1 MRHSFFN
8 KPAEWAWVLGLM
20 FLIPILFSCARGPAR
35 PAAPEMMEGLPIKIK
50 EISFRE
56 EPTYTRVIVE
66 GSEPLKYTFFKL
78 LTDPLRIAID
88 IPGGEFEDIPVP
100 IEVNNGTLTQ
110 INVGQYEGKGRIE
123 IGLTRTVNYNITK
136 VEKKLFVDVER
147 LEPVEV
153 AKEKV
158 EVTEEKLPPEAARI
172 KAKAE
177 KITHVTVDKEK
188 KAVHVTLVA
197 DGKIGDYNSFKLQN
211 PPRLVIDVWNVK
223 KEYPKNAVQVD
234 HLLLKRVRLGTHPKK
249 TRFVFDSAR
258 PQVPQFQINKVENRL
273 VVTFGEVEEV
283 PSKVPTLGVL
293 TGIDFKQ
300 MDHKSRIIVST
311 SEVASYDVFK
321 ISETA
326 VALDLK
332 KMTVRERLKRGLD
345 TKAFDSAVNYISL
358 YNVKSETSRDVR
370 IIVHLRERVDFGA
383 TQEGKRIFLDFE
395 KPAKSSGSG
404 QSLRRAERAETR
416 ESKADAAAN
425 GEVRSQ
431 PQEAEAD
438 TGGAEQNKRES
449 QVVKVETGQGQ
460 EAPSQKTEAAKTE
473 KPPQGDQKAEEVA
486 ATPRAQ
492 VIAKEKVPAQAD
504 VEKESILET
513 LAAEKR
519 YTGRKLSLDFKDA
532 DIKNILRLIAEV
544 SNLNIIAGDDV
555 KGTVTIRLVDV
566 PWDQALD
573 IILQSNDLGKV
584 RIGNVVRVA
593 PIDKLKKEEE
603 DTLSARRAKEKLED
617 LGTELIPVN
626 YATAKNLEGQVKGI
640 LSERGSVTVDE
651 RTNVL
656 IVKDIKSGIDAAKDL
671 VTSLDTKTP
680 QILIEARIV
689 EANAD
694 FTKEL
699 GIVWGGTAEKRHGG
713 ATSAYDPA
721 TGTWSIVPSK
731 GTSTVSGGLLGTD
744 TLINLPV
751 DAPRGA
757 ISFGW
762 LSQTVGLRSLDIT
775 LQALEDS
782 GGGKVISS
790 PRIAT
795 LDNTEAS
802 IERGDRIPYLK
813 ITEEG
818 TVATEFIEANL
829 KLTVTPHVTNDGNIK
844 LKIKAS
850 NDEPDFDRT
859 VGGVPTIKKK
869 EAITEVLVRDND
881 IVVIAGVYDI
891 DEGKSQRGVP
901 FFSRIPILGWL
912 FKYEKKTFVKED
924 LLIFISPKILKN
936 WA

>member
-1 MRHSFFN
+1 MRHSFSN
-8 KPAEWAWVLGLM
+8 KPAGWAWVLGLI
-20 FLIPILFSCARGPAR
+20 FLIPILCSCARGPAR

-88 IPGGEFEDIPVP
+88 IPGGEFEDVPVP

-153 AKEKV
+153 VKEKV
-158 EVTEEKLPPEAARI
+158 EVTEEKLPPETAKI

-177 KITHVTVDKEK
+177 KITQVTVDKGK

-197 DGKIGDYNSFKLQN
+197 DGKFGDYNSFKLEN

-249 TRFVFDSAR
+249 TRLVFDSAS

-273 VVTFGEVEEV
+273 VVTFGEAEKI
-283 PSKVPTLGVL
+283 PSKVSTLGIL

-332 KMTVRERLKRGLD
+332 KMTVRESLKRGLD

-358 YNVKSETSRDVR
+358 YNVRSETSRDVR
-370 IIVHLRERVDFGA
+370 IIVHLRERVDFEA

-395 KPAKSSGSG
+395 KPAKSSKGG
-404 QSLRRAERAETR
+404 QAPRRAERAETR

-431 PQEAEAD
+431 PQEAEVP
-438 TGGAEQNKRES
+438 TGGAVQNKGES
-449 QVVKVETGQGQ
+449 QAVKVETGQGQ
-460 EAPSQKTEAAKTE
+460 PTPSQKTEAAKAE
-473 KPPQGDQKAEEVA
+473 KPPQGDKKAEKVV
-486 ATPRAQ
+486 ATPPAQ
-492 VIAKEKVPAQAD
+492 VIAKEKVPAKAGVD
-504 VEKESILET
+504 KESILET

-532 DIKNILRLIAEV
+532 DIKNVLRLIAEV

-555 KGTVTIRLVDV
+555 KGTVTIRLVEV

-603 DTLSARRAKEKLED
+603 DTLAARRAKEKLED

-680 QILIEARIV
+680 QVLIEARIV

-699 GIVWGGTAEKRHGG
+699 GVVWGGTAEKRHGS
-713 ATSAYDPA
+713 TTTVYDPA
-721 TGTWSIVPSK
+721 TGTWSLVPSK
-731 GTSTVSGGLLGTD
+731 GTSTISGGLLGTD
-744 TLINLPV
+744 TLINLPL

-762 LSQTVGLRSLDIT
+762 LSQTVGLKSLDIT

-795 LDNTEAS
+795 LDNTEAY

-818 TVATEFIEANL
+818 TVTTEFIEANL
-829 KLTVTPHVTNDGNIK
+829 KLIVTPHVTNDGNIK

-869 EAITEVLVRDND
+869 EAVTEVLVRDND
-881 IVVIAGVYDI
+881 IVVIAGVYDL

-901 FFSRIPILGWL
+901 FFSRIPVLGWL

-924 LLIFISPKILKN
+924 LLIFISPKVLKN
-936 WA
+936 WV

>member
-1 MRHSFFN
+1 MRHSFSN
-8 KPAEWAWVLGLM
+8 KPAGWAWVLGFI
-20 FLIPILFSCARGPAR
+20 FLIPILCSCARGPAR
-35 PAAPEMMEGLPIKIK
+35 PAAPEMVEGLPIKIK

-88 IPGGEFEDIPVP
+88 IPGGEFEDVPVP

-147 LEPVEV
+147 LEPLEV
-153 AKEKV
+153 AKEKA
-158 EVTEEKLPPEAARI
+158 EVTEEKLPPKTAKI

-177 KITHVTVDKEK
+177 NITNVTVDKGK
-188 KAVHVTLVA
+188 KAVHVTLFA
-197 DGKIGDYNSFKLQN
+197 DGKLGDYNSFKLEN

-234 HLLLKRVRLGTHPKK
+234 HLLLKRVRLGAHPKK

-273 VVTFGEVEEV
+273 VVTFGEAEKI
-283 PSKVPTLGVL
+283 PSKVSTLGIL

-300 MDHKSRIIVST
+300 MDHTSRIIVTT
-311 SEVASYDVFK
+311 SEVASYDVLK

-332 KMTVRERLKRGLD
+332 KMTVRESLRRGLD

-370 IIVHLRERVDFGA
+370 IIVHLRERVDFEA
-383 TQEGKRIFLDFE
+383 TQEGNRIFLDFG
-395 KPAKSSGSG
+395 KPAKSSRSG
-404 QSLRRAERAETR
+404 QPLRRVGRAETR

-425 GEVRSQ
+425 GEVKSQ
-431 PQEAEAD
+431 PQEGEAP
-438 TGGAEQNKRES
+438 TGGAIPDKGES

-460 EAPSQKTEAAKTE
+460 PTPSQNTEVAKAE
-473 KPPQGDQKAEEVA
+473 KPPQGDKKAEKVVA
-486 ATPRAQ
+486 TAPAQ
-492 VIAKEKVPAQAD
+492 AIAKEKVPAKAG
-504 VEKESILET
+504 VGKESILET

-555 KGTVTIRLVDV
+555 KGTVTIRLVEV

-573 IILQSNDLGKV
+573 IILESNDLGKV

-603 DTLSARRAKEKLED
+603 DALAARRAKEKLED
-617 LGTELIPVN
+617 LSTELIPVN
-626 YATAKNLEGQVKGI
+626 YATAKNLESQVKGI
-640 LSERGSVTVDE
+640 LSQRGSVTVDE

-680 QILIEARIV
+680 QVLIEARIV

-699 GIVWGGTAEKRHGG
+699 GIVWGGTAQKFHGTRTVDAAG
-713 ATSAYDPA
+713 NLI
-721 TGTWSIVPSK
+721 GSK

-744 TLINLPV
+744 TLINLPL

-762 LSQTVGLRSLDIT
+762 LSEKAGLRSLDIT

-795 LDNTEAS
+795 LDNTEAY

-818 TVATEFIEANL
+818 TVTTEFIEANL

-850 NDEPDFDRT
+850 NDEPDFDR
-859 VGGVPTIKKK
+859 VVQGVPTIKKK
-869 EAITEVLVRDND
+869 EAVTEVLVRDND

-901 FFSRIPILGWL
+901 FFSRIPVLGWL

-924 LLIFISPKILKN
+924 LLIFISPKVLKN
-936 WA
+936 WV

>member
-1 MRHSFFN
+1 MRHSFFT
-8 KPAEWAWVLGLM
+8 KPVEWACALGLI

-35 PAAPEMMEGLPIKIK
+35 PAAPEMMEGVPIKIK

-88 IPGGEFEDIPVP
+88 IPGGEFGDIPVP
-100 IEVNNGTLTQ
+100 IEVNNGTLTH

-123 IGLTRTVNYNITK
+123 IGLTKTVNYNITK

-158 EVTEEKLPPEAARI
+158 EVVEEKIPPEAMEI

-177 KITHVTVDKEK
+177 KITDVTVDKKE
-188 KAVHVTLVA
+188 KAVHVTLMA
-197 DGKIGDYNSFKLQN
+197 DGKIGDYNAFKLEK

-223 KEYPKNAVQVD
+223 KEYPKSAVQVD
-234 HLLLKRVRLGTHPKK
+234 HSLLKRVRLGTHPKK

-258 PQVPQFQINKVENRL
+258 HQLPQFQINKVENRL
-273 VVTFGEVEEV
+273 VVTFGAVEEV
-283 PSKVPTLGVL
+283 PSKVAKLGVL

-300 MDHKSRIIVST
+300 MDHKSRVIVST

-321 ISETA
+321 MSETA

-332 KMTVRERLKRGLD
+332 KMTVPETLKRALN
-345 TKAFDSAVNYISL
+345 TKAFDSAVNYVSL

-370 IIVHLRERVDFGA
+370 IIIHLRERVDFEA
-383 TQEGKRIFLDFE
+383 TQEGKRIFLDFQ
-395 KPAKSSGSG
+395 KPAKPIGRG
-404 QSLRRAERAETR
+404 QGLRKGERPEPR
-416 ESKADAAAN
+416 VSKVEAAAN
-425 GEVRSQ
+425 QEVTSQ
-431 PQEAEAD
+431 PQGAEAD
-438 TGGAEQNKRES
+438 TGGGEADKGES
-449 QVVKVETGQGQ
+449 QVAKAETDQGQGP
-460 EAPSQKTEAAKTE
+460 PSRKTEAATTE
-473 KPPQGDQKAEEVA
+473 RTPQGDQKAEKA
-486 ATPRAQ
+486 PAMPPAQ
-492 VIAKEKVPAQAD
+492 GSGKEKVPAQAYGK
-504 VEKESILET
+504 KESILET
-513 LAAEKR
+513 LAAQKR

-593 PIDKLKKEEE
+593 PIGKLKREEE
-603 DTLSARRAKEKLED
+603 DALAARRAKEKLED

-640 LSERGSVTVDE
+640 LTDRGSVTVDD

-656 IVKDIKSGIDAAKDL
+656 VVKDIKSAIDAAKDL

-699 GIVWGGTAEKRHGG
+699 GIVWGGTGQKLHGARTVDAAG
-713 ATSAYDPA
+713 NPV
-721 TGTWSIVPSK
+721 GTK
-731 GTSTVSGGLLGTD
+731 GTSTIEGGLLGTG

-751 DAPRGA
+751 DVPRGA

-762 LSQTVGLRSLDIT
+762 LSEAAGLRSLDIT
-775 LQALEDS
+775 LQALEDT

-795 LDNTEAS
+795 LDNTEAY

-818 TVATEFIEANL
+818 TVTTEFIEANL

-869 EAITEVLVRDND
+869 EAVTEVLVRDND
-881 IVVIAGVYDI
+881 IVVIGGVYDI
-891 DEGKSQRGVP
+891 DEGKSQRGIP
-901 FFSRIPILGWL
+901 FFSRIPVLGWL

-924 LLIFISPKILKN
+924 LLIFISPKVLKD

>member
-1 MRHSFFN
+1 MRHSFFK
-8 KPAEWAWVLGLM
+8 KPVRWACALCLI
-20 FLIPILFSCARGPAR
+20 FLIHALVSCARGPTR
-35 PAAPEMMEGLPIKIK
+35 LVAPETMEGVPIKIK

-56 EPTYTRVIVE
+56 EPTYTRVIIE

-110 INVGQYEGKGRIE
+110 IDIGRFEGKGRIE
-123 IGLTRTVNYNITK
+123 IGLTKTVNYNITK

-147 LEPVEV
+147 TV
-153 AKEKV
+153 AVGVAREEV
-158 EVTEEKLPPEAARI
+158 EVTEEKIPPEAVEI

-177 KITHVTVDKEK
+177 KITRVSVDKGEK
-188 KAVHVTLVA
+188 GVHVTLIA
-197 DGKIGDYNSFKLQN
+197 DGKIGDYDSFKLEK

-223 KEYPKNAVQVD
+223 KAYPKSLIQVN
-234 HLLLKRVRLGTHPKK
+234 HPLLKRVRLGKHPKK

-258 PQVPQFQINKVENRL
+258 PHVPQFQINRAENRL
-273 VVTFGEVEEV
+273 VVSFGPPEER
-283 PSKVPTLGVL
+283 PPKVARLGVL

-311 SEVASYDVFK
+311 SDVASYDVFK

-332 KMTVRERLKRGLD
+332 KMRVPEWLKRGLD
-345 TKAFDSAVNYISL
+345 TKAFDSPIDYISL

-370 IIVHLRERVDFGA
+370 IIVRLREGVGFEA
-383 TQEGKRIFLDFE
+383 TQEGKRIYLDFE
-395 KPAKSSGSG
+395 KPAKPLGRG
-404 QSLRRAERAETR
+404 QALRT
-416 ESKADAAAN
+416 
-425 GEVRSQ
+425 
-431 PQEAEAD
+431 
-438 TGGAEQNKRES
+438 AEQPES
-449 QVVKVETGQGQ
+449 QVSVAETAEGEKAKPESQGAKAETPEAEKEQPGSQVAKLETAQGEQAPTEKTQALEKETGSREG
-460 EAPSQKTEAAKTE
+460 AKAAKEAASPAE
-473 KPPQGDQKAEEVA
+473 QGAGKEEV
-486 ATPRAQ
+486 PPELLR
-492 VIAKEKVPAQAD
+492 
-504 VEKESILET
+504 EKESILET
-513 LAAEKR
+513 LASQKR

-544 SNLNIIAGDDV
+544 SNLNIIAGEDV
-555 KGTVTIRLVDV
+555 KGKLTLRLVDV

-573 IILQSNDLGKV
+573 IILQSSDLGKV
-584 RIGNVVRVA
+584 RIGNVIRVA
-593 PIDKLKKEEE
+593 PVDKLKKEEE
-603 DTLSARRAKEKLED
+603 DALAARRAKEKLED

-626 YATAKNLEGQVKGI
+626 YATAKDLEAQIKEILTDRGI
-640 LSERGSVTVDE
+640 VTVDE

-656 IVKDIKSGIDAAKDL
+656 IVKDIRSTIDEARDL
-671 VTSLDTKTP
+671 VASLDTKTP

-689 EANAD
+689 EANAK
-694 FTKEL
+694 FTREL
-699 GIVWGGTAEKRHGG
+699 GVIWGGTVKKIHGS
-713 ATSAYDPA
+713 TESP
-721 TGTWSIVPSK
+721 K
-731 GTSTVSGGLLGTD
+731 GKSTYSGGLLGTD
-744 TLINLPV
+744 TLINLPLDV
-751 DAPRGA
+751 ARGA

-762 LSQTVGLRSLDIT
+762 LSETAGLRSLDIT

-818 TVATEFIEANL
+818 TVTTEFIEANL

-844 LKIKAS
+844 LKIKVS

-859 VGGVPTIKKK
+859 VMGVPTIKKK
-869 EAITEVLVRDND
+869 EAITEALVRDSD
-881 IVVIAGVYDI
+881 IVVIGGVYDI
-891 DEGKSQRGVP
+891 DEGKSQRGIP
-901 FFSRIPILGWL
+901 FFSRIPVLGWL
-912 FKYEKKTFVKED
+912 FKYEKKSYVKED
-924 LLIFISPKILKN
+924 LLIFISPRVLKDR
-936 WA
+936 AV